1 MTASSIQ
8 IRPTQG
14 DEWAAVRLLFRQY
27 LSELDF
33 DLDFQDVER
42 ELQDLPGPY
51 AAPQGVALLAVD
63 APGGSQYV
71 NDTVT
76 ERAVGVVALKPLDP
90 EPNGDRVCEMKRLYV
105 RPEFR
110 GQGLGSQ
117 LAEAIL
123 REARERGYNI
133 MRLDTVASMTAAR
146 SVYQDL
152 GFVEREAYYHNPLDD
167 VVYYE
172 RRL

>member
-1 MTASSIQ
+1 MP
-8 IRPTQG
+8 IRPAA
-14 DEWAAVRLLFRQY
+14 DNDWDAVRILFRQY

-42 ELQDLPGPY
+42 ELQALPGPY
-51 AAPQGVALLAVD
+51 AGPDGAVLLAVEETGD
-63 APGGSQYV
+63 SSRSV
-71 NDTVT
+71 E
-76 ERAVGVVALKPLDP
+76 ERAAGVVALKPLENTGD
-90 EPNGDRVCEMKRLYV
+90 GDRVCEMKRLYV
-105 RPEFR
+105 RPAYR
-110 GQGLGSQ
+110 RQGLGRR

-123 REARERGYNI
+123 HTARERGYDI

-146 SVYQDL
+146 AVYRTL
-152 GFVEREAYYHNPLDD
+152 GFEERDAYYHNPLDD